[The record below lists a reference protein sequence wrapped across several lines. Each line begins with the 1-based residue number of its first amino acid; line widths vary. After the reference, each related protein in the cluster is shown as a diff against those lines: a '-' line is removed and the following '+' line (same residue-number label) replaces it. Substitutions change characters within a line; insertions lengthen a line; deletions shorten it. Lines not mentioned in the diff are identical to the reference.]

1 MHISH
6 SLFFRIDSNEDSD
19 VYRDG
24 LHVDM
29 HCNASSNVT
38 ALINNNVFM
47 HTPIVFECGN
57 DCSQE
62 SIKFTNNTLH
72 SSTLWFRHC
81 GYKVIIKD
89 VVFSGLGV
97 LEISNI
103 PEIWFVNCTFEN
115 ISALSAIT
123 AFTSNLYFE
132 GKILFSNSTS
142 LIGGAIALH

>member
-1 MHISH
+1 MYIEMGCIWICNIMLPQT
-6 SLFFRIDSNEDSD
+6 SL
-19 VYRDG
+19 
-24 LHVDM
+24 H
-29 HCNASSNVT
+29 

-47 HTPIVFECGN
+47 HTPIVFECVN

-72 SSTLWFRHC
+72 SSALWFCHC
-81 GYKVIIKD
+81 CYKVIIED

-132 GKILFSNSTS
+132 SKILFRNS
-142 LIGGAIALH
+142 